1 MNANKQILVI
11 AGPSGSGKNTL
22 IRELMRLH
30 PGTDVL
36 VTATTRTARAGET
49 DGKDYYFF
57 SQERFDEELS
67 AGNIAGERFAPLFG
81 GTHYGIYLPDL
92 RKRLLTS
99 KIIFAPVDI
108 TGAEYLKE
116 AYDATTIFLMPESVE
131 AYRRRIRVR
140 NPDMSQVEL
149 DLRMKI
155 TDTEMRVHA
164 PQFDYR
170 VVSADGA
177 LIDVAAQVVD
187 ILHKEGYNLA

>member
-1 MNANKQILVI
+1 MNANKQIVVI

-22 IRELMRLH
+22 IRELMASH
-30 PGTDVL
+30 SGMDVL
-36 VTATTRTARAGET
+36 VTATTRMPRAGEI

-57 SQERFDEELS
+57 SQERFDQELM
-67 AGNIAGERFAPLFG
+67 AGDIVGERFVPLFG

-108 TGAEYLKE
+108 IGAHYLKE
-116 AYDATTIFLMPESVE
+116 TYDATTIFLMPESVE

-140 NPDMSQVEL
+140 NPDMSQMEL

-155 TDTEMRVHA
+155 TETEMRVHA

-177 LIDVAAQVVD
+177 IVDVAAQVMD